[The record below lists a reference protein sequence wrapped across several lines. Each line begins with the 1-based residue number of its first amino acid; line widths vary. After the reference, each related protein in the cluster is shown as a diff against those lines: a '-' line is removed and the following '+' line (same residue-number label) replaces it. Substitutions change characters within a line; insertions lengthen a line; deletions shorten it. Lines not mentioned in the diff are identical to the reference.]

1 MESLPSINDFLIIA
15 PLATLVMLVV
25 AVGFWAG
32 FMSQQKF
39 IKMLQDLVFD
49 RRKK

>member
-1 MESLPSINDFLIIA
+1 MESLPSVTEFLVIA
-15 PLATLVMLVV
+15 PLATLCVLVIGI
-25 AVGFWAG
+25 GFWAG